1 MFCDVL
7 GYWFEWDKVELV
19 RIIVVNEVFIL
30 WRERGKTVETLGD
43 MQLIHR
49 VLDDLEYIVILQVY
63 FFHLKWTSL

>member
-1 MFCDVL
+1 MFCNVL

-63 FFHLKWTSL
+63 FFHLEWTSL

>member
-43 MQLIHR
+43 MQFIHW

>member
-1 MFCDVL
+1 MFCNVL
-7 GYWFEWDKVELV
+7 GYWLEWDKVELV

>member
-1 MFCDVL
+1 MFCNVL

-49 VLDDLEYIVILQVY
+49 VLDDLEYIVILEVY

>member
-1 MFCDVL
+1 MFCNVL